1 MVHYPEKRAH
11 PRNLCKLPATIE
23 EVKDSF
29 LYRARLVNFSD
40 SGMFFETDVILDSG
54 TEIVVGLEDSL
65 FPSQPATVSSASFD
79 APECYRAKVIWQKI
93 IKGSI
98 FDYGYGAEIIAED
111 DKKSSQAGEFQKKQE
126 LREHPR
132 KTYSKVALFTSENQI
147 YKGKTKNIS
156 RRGVFVEIK
165 GAFNEGQIIKL
176 VIPGT
181 SIDNGVMLKGEV
193 VHLTQSGIGVKFK
206 SLLRKKDTNKD
217 WGGRRSGNER
227 RKLHFS
233 EYSPEKRSG
242 GDRRAG
248 SDRRKLKNAQRRKA
262 LDPGDDFTN
271 M

>member
-1 MVHYPEKRAH
+1 MVYYPEKRAH
-11 PRNLCKLPATIE
+11 TRNLCKLPATIE

-29 LYRARLVNFSD
+29 LYRARLVNYSNN
-40 SGMFFETDVILDSG
+40 GMFLETDVVLDSG

-65 FPSQPATVSSASFD
+65 FPSQNSVSTAASFD
-79 APECYRAKVIWQKI
+79 APECYRAIVIWKKS
-93 IKGSI
+93 IKRSI
-98 FDYGYGAEIIAED
+98 FNFGYGAQILSEGD
-111 DKKSSQAGEFQKKQE
+111 NKSSQGRNFQKKQD

-156 RRGVFVEIK
+156 RRGVFVETK
-165 GAFNEGQIIKL
+165 GTFNAGQMIKL

-193 VHLTQSGIGVKFK
+193 VHLNQTGIGVKFK
-206 SLLRKKDTNKD
+206 SLLRKKDTTRD
-217 WGGRRSGNER
+217 WGGRRSGNDR
-227 RKLHFS
+227 RKLFFS

-248 SDRRKLKNAQRRKA
+248 SDRRKLKNVQRRKA
-262 LDPGDDFTN
+262 LDPGDES
-271 M
+271 